1 MTIPTRRYRPTLA
14 FAIATLLASLPAA
27 YAAEDSTPAPE
38 TRKERIKEGAD
49 RMADKLGL
57 TDDQRAKIKALNQQ
71 EKAELDTLRADKAL
85 AKEDRHAKAEA
96 VRAKY
101 REQRQALMT
110 PEQRA
115 KADKMH
121 ERMKERRERHGDRDE
136 KPGDK

>member
-1 MTIPTRRYRPTLA
+1 MNLPTRRYRPTFA

-27 YAAEDSTPAPE
+27 YAEDSAPAPE
-38 TRKERIKEGAD
+38 TRRERLKEGGD
-49 RMADKLGL
+49 RLADKLGL
-57 TDDQRAKIKALNQQ
+57 TDDQRAKFKVINQQ
-71 EKAELDTLRADKAL
+71 EKAELDTLRADKSL
-85 AKEDRHAKAEA
+85 SKDDRHAKAEA

-121 ERMKERRERHGDRDE
+121 ERMKERRERRADGDDQ
-136 KPGDK
+136 PGNK